1 MLLGY
6 ISEIVKDSKLA
17 EQHLI
22 SIYNYISEHINE
34 ITGDGTNTWCQLRLL
49 AKKQLELFDGTI
61 SDDQLTSDDL
71 SKYNDRNRFLSLMSF
86 EQKQVFCNIYYYGK
100 TTAVLAKELNKSEDL
115 IRMALKEAFIVIKK
129 G

>member
-22 SIYNYISEHINE
+22 SIYNYIPEHINE

-49 AKKQLELFDGTI
+49 AKKQLGLFDGTI
-61 SDDQLTSDDL
+61 SDDQLTGNDL

-86 EQKQVFCNIYYYGK
+86 EQKQVFCNIYYCGK
-100 TTAVLAKELNKSEDL
+100 TTVVLAKELNKSEDL